1 MMSQSSTKPD
11 IAVLGRADGQARRLP
26 RRKPA
31 DDIGDVAGTKV
42 EKGTDGQTRRIAL
55 SAQQDQRGVHAADR
69 WMGGPSGWVD
79 PPLQHGAVD
88 RYRSGDDAVP
98 ASLRVGAGVDEQR
111 AGLHGGERLSGFEP
125 AEARPGTRQQLVD
138 RLPPPG
144 HGPPP

>member
-79 PPLQHGAVD
+79 PPLQHGAV
-88 RYRSGDDAVP
+88 
-98 ASLRVGAGVDEQR
+98 
-111 AGLHGGERLSGFEP
+111 ERLSGFEP

-144 HGPPP
+144 HGPPPK